1 MIQPDSSENETVGGE
16 QLPDDGDIRACGVD
30 TAHARHSWAI
40 PGTRRLDGTQQLA
53 TCPGVEPVDQAGDAL
68 GSYADMFA
76 EYLTAQRHWIGPAQ
90 QPLVFHIRKL
100 CARLDSDP
108 DAPAS
113 YASAYLQAISRLDK
127 QRPGNKQ
134 PAGSDGDL
142 PGQGSIFDELD

>member
-1 MIQPDSSENETVGGE
+1 MLDSDRIDGIETESAGGVQLADENEKESTGID
-16 QLPDDGDIRACGVD
+16 QLGSREL
-30 TAHARHSWAI
+30 
-40 PGTRRLDGTQQLA
+40 LDA
-53 TCPGVEPVDQAGDAL
+53 ERDASPADEL

-100 CARLDSDP
+100 CRRLDTDD